1 MNKKGFENKIEG
13 FSKISKEE
21 KIKWIEKNYF
31 NDVSNPILKNY
42 WNNDDSLQKIHDE
55 FTENTLSNFYLPL
68 GVAPNFL
75 IDNKDYT
82 IPMVIEESSV
92 IAAACKAA
100 KFWRNKGGFKT
111 SILNFKKTGQVHF
124 IFKGDK
130 QKLNIFFKNNKLKFY
145 EDCKEI
151 SSNMK
156 KRGGGILN
164 IELLDKT
171 HDIDNYFQI
180 NAVFDTVDSM
190 GANFINSCLEQ
201 FASTLKNEIKKFSD
215 ITNSDYSLEI
225 IMSIL
230 SNYVPECLV
239 RAEVSC
245 DLSEIDQTGGLSG
258 KEYANKFIQAINIA
272 KTQTSRAVTHNKGIM
287 NGIDSVVIATGNDF
301 RAIEAGVHAY
311 AAKSGMYKS
320 LTDACVENN
329 TFKFWIEIPLALGT
343 VGGITNLHPLVKWS
357 LELLKN
363 PNAKELMKIVAVA
376 GLAQN
381 FGAVNSLITTGIQ
394 KGHMKMHLMN
404 ILNQLEATQEEK
416 AVITKYFKDKV
427 PHHREVVNY
436 FCTLR
441 GQPIPKLGS

>member
-1 MNKKGFENKIEG
+1 MNKKSFENKIEG
-13 FSKISKEE
+13 FSKINKKE
-21 KIKWIEKNYF
+21 KINWIEKNYF
-31 NDVSNPILKNY
+31 NSVSNSILKKY
-42 WNNDDSLQKIHDE
+42 WNKDDSLQKIHDE
-55 FTENTLSNFYLPL
+55 FIENTLSNFYLPL

-130 QKLNIFFKNNKLKFY
+130 QKLNIFFKNNKLKFF

-201 FASTLKNEIKKFSD
+201 FASTLKNEIKLCSD
-215 ITNSDYSLEI
+215 INSSDYSLEI

-245 DLSEIDQTGGLSG
+245 DLNQINQTGELSG

-343 VGGITNLHPLVKWS
+343 IGGITNLHPLVKWS

-394 KGHMKMHLMN
+394 KGHMKMHLIN
-404 ILNQLEATQEEK
+404 ILNSLNASENEKTKLIDFFKNNTVSFSSVKNELEK
-416 AVITKYFKDKV
+416 
-427 PHHREVVNY
+427 
-436 FCTLR
+436 LR
-441 GQPIPKLGS
+441 

>member
-31 NDVSNPILKNY
+31 NNVSNPILKNY

-75 IDNKDYT
+75 IDDKDYT

-201 FASTLKNEIKKFSD
+201 FASTLKNEINKYSD
-215 ITNSDYSLEI
+215 FTNSDYSLEI

-245 DLSEIDQTGGLSG
+245 DLSEIEQTGGLSG

-394 KGHMKMHLMN
+394 KGHMKMHLIN
-404 ILNQLEATQEEK
+404 ILNSLNASEKEKTKLIDFFKNNTVSFSSVKNELEK
-416 AVITKYFKDKV
+416 
-427 PHHREVVNY
+427 
-436 FCTLR
+436 LR
-441 GQPIPKLGS
+441 

>member
-1 MNKKGFENKIEG
+1 MNKKSFENKIEG

-31 NDVSNPILKNY
+31 NGVSNPILKNY
-42 WNNDDSLQKIHDE
+42 WNKDDSLQKIHDE

-130 QKLNIFFKNNKLKFY
+130 QKLNIFFKNNKLKFF

-156 KRGGGILN
+156 KRGGGILD

-171 HDIDNYFQI
+171 HDIDHYFQI

-201 FASTLKNEIKKFSD
+201 FASTLKNEIKLCSD
-215 ITNSDYSLEI
+215 ITSSDYSLEI

-230 SNYVPECLV
+230 SNYVPQCLV

-245 DLSEIDQTGGLSG
+245 DLGEIDQSGGLSG

-272 KTQTSRAVTHNKGIM
+272 KTQSSRAVTHNKGIM
-287 NGIDSVVIATGNDF
+287 NGVDSVVIATGNDF

-343 VGGITNLHPLVKWS
+343 IGGITNLHPLVKWS

-394 KGHMKMHLMN
+394 KGHMKMHLIN
-404 ILNQLEATQEEK
+404 ILNSLNASENEKTKLIDFFKNNTVSFSSVKNELEK
-416 AVITKYFKDKV
+416 
-427 PHHREVVNY
+427 
-436 FCTLR
+436 LR
-441 GQPIPKLGS
+441 

>member
-1 MNKKGFENKIEG
+1 MNKKSFENKIEG

-21 KIKWIEKNYF
+21 KINWIEKNYF
-31 NDVSNPILKNY
+31 NSVSNSILKNY
-42 WNNDDSLQKIHDE
+42 WNKDDSLQKIHDE
-55 FTENTLSNFYLPL
+55 FIENTLSNFYLPL

-130 QKLNIFFKNNKLKFY
+130 QKLNIFFKNNKLKFF

-156 KRGGGILN
+156 KRGGGILD

-201 FASTLKNEIKKFSD
+201 FASTLKNEIKLCSD
-215 ITNSDYSLEI
+215 INSSDYSLEI

-245 DLSEIDQTGGLSG
+245 DLNQINQTGELSG

-343 VGGITNLHPLVKWS
+343 IGGITNLHPLVKWS

-394 KGHMKMHLMN
+394 KGHMKMHLIN
-404 ILNQLEATQEEK
+404 ILNSLNASENEKTKLIDFFKNNTVSFSSVKNELEK
-416 AVITKYFKDKV
+416 
-427 PHHREVVNY
+427 
-436 FCTLR
+436 LR
-441 GQPIPKLGS
+441 

>member
-31 NDVSNPILKNY
+31 NNVSNPILKNY

-201 FASTLKNEIKKFSD
+201 FASTLKNEIKNCSD
-215 ITNSDYSLEI
+215 IANSDYSLEI

-394 KGHMKMHLMN
+394 KGHMKMHLIN
-404 ILNQLEATQEEK
+404 ILNSLNASEKEKTKLVDFFKNNTVSFSSVKNELEK
-416 AVITKYFKDKV
+416 
-427 PHHREVVNY
+427 
-436 FCTLR
+436 LR
-441 GQPIPKLGS
+441 